1 MPANRPAFEAHPGLF
16 LWRTIVAMQQQ
27 GRDNRN
33 AGFPATLF
41 SLFFCSFGYMICNK
55 QLVNKGGAAYRNRIN
70 RGNPGKFAQL
80 AAIPWAFR
88 SVLYLYFAK
97 HRHLS
102 SIRTINSKI

>member
-1 MPANRPAFEAHPGLF
+1 
-16 LWRTIVAMQQQ
+16 
-27 GRDNRN
+27 
-33 AGFPATLF
+33 
-41 SLFFCSFGYMICNK
+41 
-55 QLVNKGGAAYRNRIN
+55 
-70 RGNPGKFAQL
+70 L